1 MAKINQ
7 DRYHQINEK
16 QTRQLQEIVKDAE
29 IDEKLLSGLDEHR
42 KREQEVEK
50 NKKFERL
57 QGKYVIINWIIND
70 LLIYLDFATTNER

>member
-57 QGKYVIINWIIND
+57 QGKYVIIN
-70 LLIYLDFATTNER
+70 

>member
-70 LLIYLDFATTNER
+70 FLKENTI